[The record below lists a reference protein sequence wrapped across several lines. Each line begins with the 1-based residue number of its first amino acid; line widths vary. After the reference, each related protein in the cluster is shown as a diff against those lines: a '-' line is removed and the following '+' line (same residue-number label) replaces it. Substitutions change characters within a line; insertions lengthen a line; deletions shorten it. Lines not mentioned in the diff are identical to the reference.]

1 MGRALLAFGVP
12 AVCPVL
18 AGCASGHQIPGPVA
32 SIVVPQQNPPSPA
45 TWPAYPKLSKHS
57 CWGRPSDKGAPIERS
72 APSFGMRPTEPMASI
87 EPPIAPRLIARRLL
101 ARLGD
106 HRYIRSIDLTPAPPA
121 TGGRLRSY
129 YAGARPPRGALWATI
144 DAPAAKLLQGHPAPT
159 QVVRENAAYWEGMLV
174 GGALRDDLCAAGRQP
189 LVGWTVTGGQ
199 GGGFSESW
207 EAFNQRFPNPPP
219 QAFRKRVELVGR
231 RYGFR
236 VQSLRLIRPLQLA
249 PLLIV
254 KTSRDRTSFVKDL
267 PAILS
272 LLNPNTRNAATFE
285 GFFFEA
291 EDSHGPFVETSSGVR
306 GQGWGGQWSWNPS
319 VYPFSHG

>member
-1 MGRALLAFGVP
+1 MGRALAFCALV
-12 AVCPVL
+12 VCAAL
-18 AGCASGHQIPGPVA
+18 TGCASGHRIPGPVA
-32 SIVVPQQNPPSPA
+32 SVVVPPQNPPSPA
-45 TWPAYPKLSKHS
+45 SWPAYPRFSKQS

-72 APSFGMRPTEPMASI
+72 APSFGTASAI
-87 EPPIAPRLIARRLL
+87 GAVAPNLVGRRLL

-106 HRYIRSIDLTPAPPA
+106 HRYIRRIILAAAPPA

-144 DAPAAKLLQGHPAPT
+144 VAPAAKVLQGHPAPT
-159 QVVRENAAYWEGMLV
+159 QVVRQNAAYWEGMLV
-174 GGALRDDLCAAGRQP
+174 GGALRDDLCAAGGPP

-199 GGGFSESW
+199 GGGFSEAW
-207 EAFNQRFPNPPP
+207 EAFNQRFPNPSPKVV
-219 QAFRKRVELVGR
+219 RKRVELVGR

-236 VQSLRLIRPLQLA
+236 VQSLRLVRPLQLA

-254 KTSRDRTSFVKDL
+254 KTSRDRTSFVKDV

-272 LLNPNTRNAATFE
+272 LLDPNTRNAATFE

-291 EDSHGPFVETSSGVR
+291 EDAHGPFVETSGGVR
-306 GQGWGGQWSWNPS
+306 GQRWGGEWSWNPN
-319 VYPFSHG
+319 VYPFTHG